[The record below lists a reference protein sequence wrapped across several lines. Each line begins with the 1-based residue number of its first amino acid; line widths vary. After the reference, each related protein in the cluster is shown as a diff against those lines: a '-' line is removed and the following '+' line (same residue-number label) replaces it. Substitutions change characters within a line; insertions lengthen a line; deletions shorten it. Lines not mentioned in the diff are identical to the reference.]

1 MARPTDPRS
10 RSAAARII
18 GVPEATL
25 RSLESR
31 KVLEPVADWGV
42 TDLVWAKIAAT
53 PGVDPASLPPV
64 PKRIDPRAWLLLPRG
79 SGRGALVG
87 NLDELREA
95 SDSLDCH
102 VVLLPIGAW
111 SREVGD
117 RWA

>member
-42 TDLVWAKIAAT
+42 TDLVWAKVAAT
-53 PGVDPASLPPV
+53 SGVDPSFLPPV
-64 PKRIDPRAWLLLPRG
+64 PKRIDPRAWLLLPQG

-87 NLDELREA
+87 TLDELREA

-111 SREVGD
+111 SRDVGD

>member
-42 TDLVWAKIAAT
+42 TDLVWAKVAAT
-53 PGVDPASLPPV
+53 PGVDPTSLPPV
-64 PKRIDPRAWLLLPRG
+64 PKRIDSRAGLLLPTG
-79 SGRGALVG
+79 SGRGSLVG
-87 NLDELREA
+87 SLDELREA
-95 SDSLDCH
+95 SESITTH
-102 VVLLPIGAW
+102 AVLLPIGAW